1 MVAPEREAVS
11 APTPEARPV
20 TEPEP
25 KPVPEAE
32 LGIEPE
38 PQRQPEPIAKP
49 ASAAEHG
56 LVEQPDSEPETEAL
70 EVPGG
75 IATDACLLLIHVD
88 VDELIEDDD
97 RPRLARMI
105 MTHTGW
111 RVAGA
116 ASFGSGST
124 MTKGVVR
131 WVEGQDWKSPPPRVT
146 IVMDG
151 SQPPITENLQF
162 LRELR
167 AAVGTRA
174 QILLALVGDP
184 EGDDP
189 LPPVRT
195 FDFTDWQ
202 RKIDAMGDPYL
213 RLEMLAPPNENEDR

>member
-1 MVAPEREAVS
+1 M
-11 APTPEARPV
+11 
-20 TEPEP
+20 
-25 KPVPEAE
+25 
-32 LGIEPE
+32 L
-38 PQRQPEPIAKP
+38 
-49 ASAAEHG
+49 
-56 LVEQPDSEPETEAL
+56 
-70 EVPGG
+70 
-75 IATDACLLLIHVD
+75 
-88 VDELIEDDD
+88 
-97 RPRLARMI
+97 

-116 ASFGSGST
+116 ASFGSGSA

-131 WVEGQDWKSPPPRVT
+131 WVEEQDWKSPPPRVA

-167 AAVGTRA
+167 AAVGARA

-184 EGDDP
+184 EDDDP